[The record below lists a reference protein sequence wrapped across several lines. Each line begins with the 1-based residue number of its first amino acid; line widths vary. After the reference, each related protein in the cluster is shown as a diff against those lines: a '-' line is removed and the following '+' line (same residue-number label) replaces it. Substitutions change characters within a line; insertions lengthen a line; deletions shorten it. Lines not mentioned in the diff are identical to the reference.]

1 MCFSALCDTEI
12 LKFSYIY
19 GIFECRLSQ
28 NPKIGERLSMKR
40 LQSKLRKA
48 CELYGL
54 IQSGDHI
61 AVGVSGG
68 KDSLAL
74 LVALCEYRRYAPTP
88 FAVTALTLDPCFGGR
103 EADYAEITALCAQYG
118 VPHIVKRTNLAEV
131 IFEIRREKN
140 PCALCAKMRRGALH
154 DLCLENGCNKIA
166 LGHHLND
173 VVETFFLNLFHEGR
187 LAAFSPISY
196 LSRKN
201 LYLIRPL
208 ILCEEREIANAVARS
223 GLPVVK
229 SACPMD
235 GVSQRQTIKEFIAQ
249 KETEYPGF
257 LNRTFTALQN
267 SDISGLLPLE
277 AREKQHL

>member
-1 MCFSALCDTEI
+1 
-12 LKFSYIY
+12 
-19 GIFECRLSQ
+19 
-28 NPKIGERLSMKR
+28 MKR

-54 IQSGDHI
+54 IESGDRV

-74 LVALCEYRRYAPTP
+74 LAALCEYRRYAPTP
-88 FAVTALTLDPCFGGR
+88 FEIEAVTLDPCFGGR
-103 EADYAEITALCAQYG
+103 EADYSEITALCARYG

-131 IFEIRREKN
+131 IFDIRKEKN

-154 DLCLENGCNKIA
+154 DLSVENGCNKIA

-187 LAAFSPISY
+187 IAAFAPISY

-201 LYLIRPL
+201 LHLIRPL

-223 GLPVVK
+223 GLPVLK

-235 GVSQRQTIKEFIAQ
+235 GVSQRQTIKQFIVQ

-267 SDISGLLPLE
+267 GDVSGLKPLQAGE
-277 AREKQHL
+277 PEHL